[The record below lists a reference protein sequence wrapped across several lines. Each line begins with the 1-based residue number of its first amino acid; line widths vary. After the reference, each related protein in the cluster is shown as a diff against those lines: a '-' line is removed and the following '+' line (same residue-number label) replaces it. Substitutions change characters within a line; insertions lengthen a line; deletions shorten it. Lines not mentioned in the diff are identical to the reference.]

1 MKNIIISISLIL
13 LFSLNPKRIVA
24 QTSSTKPTIC
34 VLGGLPSTVKVL
46 EQIPDSLK
54 SKYHFISFNRPGFG
68 GSENVKLSNEKLIE
82 LAKEA
87 GLQQND
93 FGIIGLSAG
102 APMALLLAEEFNLK
116 HCGVISGMVTGE
128 SYLKYADST
137 ITKQIMDL
145 AMKPFSEFKQ
155 IMSGFPNIEGFVKEA
170 GAVDK
175 STAIRAF
182 YNELN
187 YMISE
192 DLSSGLKDKTL
203 SIEWYHGK
211 KDKNVTLES
220 VQHFLAPY
228 KNSNL
233 TVVPDAGHNL
243 KSSIYIEKI
252 LKDWDYNK

>member
-1 MKNIIISISLIL
+1 MKNIIITISFILSISLNSKGI
-13 LFSLNPKRIVA
+13 IA
-24 QTSSTKPTIC
+24 QTNSTKPTIC
-34 VLGGLPSTVKVL
+34 VLGGLPSTVKIL

-68 GSENVKLSNEKLIE
+68 GSKNEKLSNEKLIE
-82 LAKEA
+82 LAKKA
-87 GLQQND
+87 GLQEND

-102 APMALLLAEEFNLK
+102 APMGLLLAEEFNLK

-145 AMKPFSEFKQ
+145 AMKPYSEFEQ
-155 IMSGFPNIEGFVKEA
+155 IMSGFPNIDGFVKEA
-170 GAVDK
+170 GAKDK

-187 YMISE
+187 FMISE
-192 DLSSGLKDKTL
+192 DLSSGLKDKTI

-211 KDKNVTLES
+211 NDKNVTLES
-220 VQHFLAPY
+220 VQHFLKDY

-243 KSSIYIEKI
+243 KTANYIEKI
-252 LKDWDYNK
+252 LNSWE

>member
-1 MKNIIISISLIL
+1 MKNIIITISFILSISLNSKGL
-13 LFSLNPKRIVA
+13 VA
-24 QTSSTKPTIC
+24 QTNSTKPTIC
-34 VLGGLPSTVKVL
+34 VLGGLPSTVKIL

-68 GSENVKLSNEKLIE
+68 GSENQKLSNEKLIE

-145 AMKPFSEFKQ
+145 AMKPFSEFEQ

-170 GAVDK
+170 GAKDK

-187 YMISE
+187 FMISE
-192 DLSSGLKDKTL
+192 ELSSGLKDKTL

-211 KDKNVTLES
+211 NDKNVTLES
-220 VQHFLAPY
+220 VQHFLKEY
-228 KNSNL
+228 ENSSLTIIPDASHNL
-233 TVVPDAGHNL
+233 TFEDYL
-243 KSSIYIEKI
+243 KKI
-252 LKDWDYNK
+252 LAEWK